1 MIMKPLNPLKRRSM
15 DAITHHETQTQLRLF
30 SSSPAH
36 LAKAAPLIGPPSP
49 GDVTQSVKKLMMD
62 AISNVETVTQV
73 GMLKVAGGVAV
84 YSAHIHEMD
93 TQAKQNDAL
102 RKLIKAQESRE
113 HERE

>member
-1 MIMKPLNPLKRRSM
+1 MTMTPLNPLKRRSM

-30 SSSPAH
+30 SSSRAH
-36 LAKAAPLIGPPSP
+36 KAKAAPLIGPASP
-49 GDVTQSVKKLMMD
+49 GDVTQSMKKLMMD

-84 YSAHIHEMD
+84 YSAHIHEVD
-93 TQAKQNDAL
+93 TQAQRSEAL
-102 RKLIKAQESRE
+102 RKFVKAQESHE